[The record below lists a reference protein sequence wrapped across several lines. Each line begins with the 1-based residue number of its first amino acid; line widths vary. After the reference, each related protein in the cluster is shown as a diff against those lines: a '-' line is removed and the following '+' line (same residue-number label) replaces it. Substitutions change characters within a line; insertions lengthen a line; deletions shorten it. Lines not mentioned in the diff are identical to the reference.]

1 MIMAYFERKGCV
13 QRTSIETVDD
23 NEKVLKASDQRD
35 IVWFVSS
42 ACYLRRHWPEC
53 FGRVK
58 RTFCFTGA
66 IDVLQ
71 GAVVRR
77 PISA

>member
-1 MIMAYFERKGCV
+1 MKPRFKLCMI
-13 QRTSIETVDD
+13 
-23 NEKVLKASDQRD
+23 NEKVLKANDQRD
-35 IVWFVSS
+35 VVWFVSS
-42 ACYLRRHWPEC
+42 AGYLRRHWPEC

-58 RTFCFTGA
+58 RTVCFTGA
-66 IDVLQ
+66 IVILQ

>member
-1 MIMAYFERKGCV
+1 MYHY
-13 QRTSIETVDD
+13 
-23 NEKVLKASDQRD
+23 EKVLKASGQSD

-42 ACYLRRHWPEC
+42 GCNLRRYWPEC
-53 FGRVK
+53 VGRVE
-58 RTFCFTGA
+58 RTFCFIGA

-71 GAVVRR
+71 GAVVRK

>member
-1 MIMAYFERKGCV
+1 MYHY
-13 QRTSIETVDD
+13 
-23 NEKVLKASDQRD
+23 EKVLKASDHSD

-42 ACYLRRHWPEC
+42 GCNLRRHWPEC
-53 FGRVK
+53 VGRVE
-58 RTFCFTGA
+58 RTFCFIGA

-71 GAVVRR
+71 GAVVRK

>member
-1 MIMAYFERKGCV
+1 MYHY
-13 QRTSIETVDD
+13 
-23 NEKVLKASDQRD
+23 EKVLKASGQSD

-42 ACYLRRHWPEC
+42 GCNLKRHWPEC
-53 FGRVK
+53 VGRVE
-58 RTFCFTGA
+58 RTFCFIGA

-71 GAVVRR
+71 GAVVRK

>member
-1 MIMAYFERKGCV
+1 MIMAYFQRKGCV
-13 QRTSIETVDD
+13 QRNLDFSYH

-66 IDVLQ
+66 IDVLL
-71 GAVVRR
+71 GAVFRW

>member
-1 MIMAYFERKGCV
+1 MKPRFKLCMI
-13 QRTSIETVDD
+13 
-23 NEKVLKASDQRD
+23 NEKVLKANDQRNV
-35 IVWFVSS
+35 VWFVSS
-42 ACYLRRHWPEC
+42 AGYLRRHWPEC

-66 IDVLQ
+66 IVILQ

>member
-1 MIMAYFERKGCV
+1 MIMAYFERRNCV
-13 QRTSIETVDD
+13 QRNLDLTVYH

-35 IVWFVSS
+35 K
-42 ACYLRRHWPEC
+42 RRHWPER

-71 GAVVRR
+71 DAVVKA